1 MLWILL
7 ALSLLLLQW
16 NKRLSLV
23 SLLLA
28 VIFAIRSGVLAWPAW
43 SFILLLFLA
52 AVYSRRIPRGRYR
65 QVMIEGVMLISAVA
79 LMLHVIPGFNNLRVL
94 HLVQPG
100 PESMAF
106 SMYFNFDKALV
117 PFVLLVGLRTLFVSE
132 PQYRPSV
139 WLWGLLVL
147 AVPALLLIAVAAG
160 GLKFEPHQ
168 PSWLLQFMLANIF
181 FVSLAEEAL
190 FRGYLQ
196 QRLGKIMPPVAA
208 LIISAGLFGAVH
220 YAGGALLMIFA
231 TLAGVIYGLAWMWS
245 GRLWVAVLFHFGLNL
260 CHLLFFT
267 YPVMLKAAG

>member
-1 MLWILL
+1 MWILL

-147 AVPALLLIAVAAG
+147 AVPALLLIAVVAG

-220 YAGGALLMIFA
+220 YAGGTLLMIFA